1 MQRIQGS
8 YALIQFSPVPERME
22 FLNVGV
28 VLAVPE
34 LRFLDVRFA
43 NAHSRIDRFFKHP
56 KNSYLN
62 SAKESLGNRLRMSF
76 ERNFSLDDL
85 EAFAAKR
92 ANELRISPFLPVAV
106 SDPDAVLDSLF
117 LELVGEDRPRVSR
130 PRMHR
135 VLKEAF
141 ERENVER
148 LLDQKPSAVDL
159 PDLGISIKAPYGYQ
173 NGAYNFI
180 DGMHFGA
187 DRNEAMKEAGKRAL
201 EGNALAKLSDHSDK
215 KMRLSVVADFSEQPQ
230 SFYDAVGEQLEINNV
245 RLYRLDKLSPLLEDI
260 KKNSEIHG
268 IGLS

>member
-1 MQRIQGS
+1 
-8 YALIQFSPVPERME
+8 ME

-135 VLKEAF
+135 VLP
-141 ERENVER
+141 RW
-148 LLDQKPSAVDL
+148 
-159 PDLGISIKAPYGYQ
+159 
-173 NGAYNFI
+173 
-180 DGMHFGA
+180 
-187 DRNEAMKEAGKRAL
+187 
-201 EGNALAKLSDHSDK
+201 AKKGDSD
-215 KMRLSVVADFSEQPQ
+215 A
-230 SFYDAVGEQLEINNV
+230 A
-245 RLYRLDKLSPLLEDI
+245 
-260 KKNSEIHG
+260 
-268 IGLS
+268 